1 MKITNKKIK
10 EIIKEE
16 LVATI
21 KDYSK
26 QVKTA
31 MKKASQGDKQAAQD
45 LLDASEQGIPGFK
58 FNVIDGTKMEKSS
71 IVKAYNLS
79 GDGSKENQKGSLDAA
94 TLNKVAKQ
102 QDSIVK
108 QNSQDLKQNE
118 FPNSGNVVQ
127 KYKEL
132 MSVFQSVV
140 QLQKNC
146 FQVLFTLLKA
156 KKIPGNM
163 ALDFTKTINQYGKV
177 YNNYMDKSNA
187 FFDEKINKIEDQNQ
201 KSEMSIGLLD
211 NQTSASKKM
220 LGYYERLLD
229 QIDKY
234 DED

>member
-163 ALDFTKTINQYGKV
+163 ALVFAKTLNQYGKV

-187 FFDEKINKIEDQNQ
+187 FFDEKINKIEDQKQ
-201 KSEMSIGLLD
+201 KAEMSIDLLD
-211 NQTSASKKM
+211 KQTSSSKKM

>member
-21 KDYSK
+21 KDYRE
-26 QVKTA
+26 QVSNT
-31 MKKASQGDKQAAQD
+31 MKKASQGDQQAAQD

-58 FNVIDGTKMEKSS
+58 FNVIDGTKIEKSS

-79 GDGSKENQKGSLDAA
+79 GDGGEENQKGSLDAA
-94 TLNKVAKQ
+94 TLNKAAKQ

-118 FPNSGNVVQ
+118 FPNSGNVPQ

-156 KKIPGNM
+156 KRFPEIWRW
-163 ALDFTKTINQYGKV
+163 F
-177 YNNYMDKSNA
+177 
-187 FFDEKINKIEDQNQ
+187 
-201 KSEMSIGLLD
+201 LL
-211 NQTSASKKM
+211 K
-220 LGYYERLLD
+220 L
-229 QIDKY
+229 
-234 DED
+234 